1 MKFSLK
7 ILILIIF
14 ISTTSSSFA
23 DEAKKIIDQASN
35 KISSFITN
43 TLGGGGLTEF
53 SIDIPEDDVEIQYLN
68 FKELGKDNFSNTF
81 SQLSLNTQEINNDTR
96 YIINYGYGK
105 RYLDDE
111 KSLMTGINAF
121 VDYDIEGHARSS
133 LGVEAKS
140 SNLNFTANYYVAL
153 TGTETINGT
162 KERVL
167 DGYELNLNSQ
177 LPFMPWAKVN
187 YQNYDFKKDKAAEDT
202 AGNVVSIEMSL
213 SPSLQFEASRNFIS
227 ASGYEDEDTYRIV
240 YYNPP
245 RNKSSMQD
253 GLFSSSI
260 FEKENVE
267 NKMIEKVRRRNNL
280 TVEIQ
285 GAVILT
291 KQ

>member
-1 MKFSLK
+1 MKLNLK
-7 ILILIIF
+7 ILVLTIF
-14 ISTTSSSFA
+14 ISTISNSFA

-43 TLGGGGLTEF
+43 TLGGDGLTEF

-121 VDYDIEGHARSS
+121 VDYDIEGHARTS

>member
-14 ISTTSSSFA
+14 ISTTSNSFA

-121 VDYDIEGHARSS
+121 VDYDIEGHARTS

>member
-1 MKFSLK
+1 MKLNLK
-7 ILILIIF
+7 ILVLTIF
-14 ISTTSSSFA
+14 ISTISNSFA

-43 TLGGGGLTEF
+43 TLGGDGLTEF

>member
-68 FKELGKDNFSNTF
+68 FKELGKENFSNTF
-81 SQLSLNTQEINNDTR
+81 SQLSLNTQEINDDTR

-105 RYLDDE
+105 RYLDDD

-121 VDYDIEGHARSS
+121 IDYDLEGHARTSF
-133 LGVEAKS
+133 GVEAKG
-140 SNLNFTANYYVAL
+140 SNLDFTANYYVAL
-153 TGTETINGT
+153 TSTETINGT
-162 KERVL
+162 KEKVL
-167 DGYELNLNSQ
+167 DGYELNLASQ

-253 GLFSSSI
+253 GLFSSNI
-260 FEKENVE
+260 FEKENIE
-267 NKMIEKVRRRNNL
+267 NKMIDKVRRRNNL

>member
-1 MKFSLK
+1 MKLNLK
-7 ILILIIF
+7 ILVLTIF
-14 ISTTSSSFA
+14 ISTISNSFA

-43 TLGGGGLTEF
+43 TLGGDGLTEF

-253 GLFSSSI
+253 GLFSSNI
-260 FEKENVE
+260 FKKENIE
-267 NKMIEKVRRRNNL
+267 NKMIDKVRRRNNL

>member
-1 MKFSLK
+1 MKLNLK
-7 ILILIIF
+7 ILVLTIF
-14 ISTTSSSFA
+14 ISTISNSFA

-43 TLGGGGLTEF
+43 TLGGDGLTEF

-153 TGTETINGT
+153 TSTETINGT

>member
-1 MKFSLK
+1 MQF
-7 ILILIIF
+7 
-14 ISTTSSSFA
+14 
-23 DEAKKIIDQASN
+23 
-35 KISSFITN
+35 SSFITN
-43 TLGGGGLTEF
+43 TLGGDGLTEF

-68 FKELGKDNFSNTF
+68 FKELGKDSFSNTF
-81 SQLSLNTQEINNDTR
+81 SQLSLNTQEINDDTR

-105 RYLDDE
+105 RYLDDN

-121 VDYDIEGHARSS
+121 VDYDIEGHARTS
-133 LGVEAKS
+133 LGVEAKG

-153 TGTETINGT
+153 TSTETINGT

-240 YYNPP
+240 YYKPP

>member
-1 MKFSLK
+1 MKLNLK
-7 ILILIIF
+7 ILVLTIF
-14 ISTTSSSFA
+14 ISTISNSFA

-43 TLGGGGLTEF
+43 TLGGDGLTEF

-121 VDYDIEGHARSS
+121 VDYDIEGHARTS

-153 TGTETINGT
+153 TSTETINGT